1 MSSRSV
7 SQLPVTE
14 KRDQADIVYA
24 VEGVFG
30 RVTPSVYAVGKVRGR
45 TQRWVQSPVK
55 SSDNRRSYFIVNSY
69 RNES

>member
-1 MSSRSV
+1 MLSRSV

-30 RVTPSVYAVGKVRGR
+30 RVTSSVYAVGEVRLS
-45 TQRWVQSPVK
+45 TK
-55 SSDNRRSYFIVNSY
+55 SSQEFW
-69 RNES
+69 